1 MKKNKITVDDL
12 NFATWLAITSEEF
25 NSHEANAAV
34 VDYLDKFRASGYR
47 VYMSGTHR
55 YNDSELRIIESIV
68 TWTAQIIY
76 AEDLIQKELQM
87 MGEDADPSIY
97 AHQIKDAKKG
107 LLKCR
112 KQFPDFLKCFV
123 EEDGAI
129 YLRSSPYFI
138 FEERLMYRTGL
149 LLPDMEQSLEM
160 AD

>member
-1 MKKNKITVDDL
+1 MKKNKITIDDL

-25 NSHEANAAV
+25 NSNEAHAAV
-34 VDYLDKFRASGYR
+34 VDCLDKFRAKGYR

-55 YNDSELRIIESIV
+55 YNDSELRIIERIV
-68 TWTAQIIY
+68 AWTAQIIY
-76 AEDLIQKELQM
+76 AEDLIQKELQI

-97 AHQIKDAKKG
+97 AHQIKDGRKG

-112 KQFPDFLKCFV
+112 KKFPDFLKCFI

-129 YLRSSPYFI
+129 YLRCSPYFI

-149 LLPDMEQSLEM
+149 LLPDMAQSLDM
-160 AD
+160 AE

>member
-1 MKKNKITVDDL
+1 MKKNKITIDDL

-25 NSHEANAAV
+25 NSHEALAAV
-34 VDYLDKFRASGYR
+34 VDCLDKFRAKGYR

-55 YNDSELRIIESIV
+55 YNDNELRIIERIV

-87 MGEDADPSIY
+87 MGKNADPSIY
-97 AHQIKDAKKG
+97 AHQIKDGRKG

-112 KQFPDFLKCFV
+112 KQFPDFLKCFI

-129 YLRSSPYFI
+129 YLRCSPFFI
-138 FEERLMYRTGL
+138 FEERIMYRTGL
-149 LLPDMEQSLEM
+149 LLPEMEHSLEM
-160 AD
+160 AE

>member
-1 MKKNKITVDDL
+1 MKKKISIDDL

-25 NSHEANAAV
+25 NSHEAHAAV
-34 VDYLDKFRASGYR
+34 VDCLDKFRASGYK
-47 VYMSGTHR
+47 VYMRGTHR
-55 YNDSELRIIESIV
+55 YNDSELRIIERIV

-138 FEERLMYRTGL
+138 FEERLMYRTRL
-149 LLPDMEQSLEM
+149 LLPEMEHSLEM
-160 AD
+160 D